1 MLHSAIVLAA
11 WSVANRETVDLMALK
26 QHVQTRESVLGHR
39 EAAARRLAVGYA
51 LALLQTG
58 LPDGEP
64 CAVDIR
70 CGPEAPLR
78 FRLDYEEVSDEPP
91 RRWKVRVSKVDPETA
106 LPVKRVFVMPEPPPA
121 S

>member
-1 MLHSAIVLAA
+1 
-11 WSVANRETVDLMALK
+11 
-26 QHVQTRESVLGHR
+26 
-39 EAAARRLAVGYA
+39 
-51 LALLQTG
+51 
-58 LPDGEP
+58 
-64 CAVDIR
+64 VDIR